1 VVEKAFAYIT
11 RGEDLLVFRHPGS
24 PEAGIQVPAGTIRP
38 GESPSEAALREASE
52 ETGLQRLVLVGP
64 LGTADFDMSPFGKA
78 ELHRRH
84 FFHLELM
91 TSAPTTWQHHER
103 DPSDGSTQPIL
114 FEFFWTRLPNGVPP
128 LIAGHGAFLEELAVG
143 RPTGGGS

>member
-1 VVEKAFAYIT
+1 MEKAFAYIT
-11 RGEDLLVFRHPGS
+11 CAEDLLVFRHPRS

-38 GESPSEAALREASE
+38 GESPPEAALREASE
-52 ETGLQRLVLVGP
+52 ETGLQHLALVGS

-84 FFHLELM
+84 FFHLELT
-91 TSAPTTWQHHER
+91 TSAPTKWQHHES

-114 FEFFWTRLPNGVPP
+114 FEFFWARLPDDVPP
-128 LIAGHGAFLEELAVG
+128 LIAGHGAFLEELRAR
-143 RPTGGGS
+143 RPTGGRS